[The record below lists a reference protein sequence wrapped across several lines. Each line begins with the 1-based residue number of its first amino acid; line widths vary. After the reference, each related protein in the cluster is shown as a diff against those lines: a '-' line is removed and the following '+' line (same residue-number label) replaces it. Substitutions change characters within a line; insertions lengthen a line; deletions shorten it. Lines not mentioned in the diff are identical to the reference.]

1 MGENDNMIDSSRI
14 RVLHLVTR
22 MNVGGVATSIDNLI
36 NSMDKLQFDSL
47 LVTGKCEPPENE
59 YFELQSPK
67 YEFAIIPTL
76 HKSISIIDEIKS
88 LLEISKLIRKFKP
101 DIVHT
106 HTSKAGAL
114 GRVLTKF
121 LFPKVKVV
129 HTFHGHL
136 LIGYFNPFKLKII
149 IGIEKFL
156 GRLTDQLV
164 AVGTQVRND
173 LVAVKIA
180 PLQKFNVFLPGLEM
194 PIIKNRDTARTS
206 LDLNSENF
214 YCTFVGRLTQIKRLD
229 RVLDSAR
236 IVMTKNKSVKFL
248 IVGDGELM
256 SQLQK
261 TVDLEGLPIQFLG
274 WREDI
279 PAVLNASDMVLL
291 VSDNEGVP
299 LVLIE
304 AAQAGL
310 PIVTTA
316 AGSVGDIAINGKNAI
331 VTSFAPKDLAEAILK
346 LAESATLCES
356 MGNAG
361 KLISAEQ
368 FSIKQMV
375 DKHRDLYRKVLSP
388 D

>member
-1 MGENDNMIDSSRI
+1 
-14 RVLHLVTR
+14 
-22 MNVGGVATSIDNLI
+22 
-36 NSMDKLQFDSL
+36 
-47 LVTGKCEPPENE
+47 
-59 YFELQSPK
+59 
-67 YEFAIIPTL
+67 
-76 HKSISIIDEIKS
+76 
-88 LLEISKLIRKFKP
+88 
-101 DIVHT
+101 
-106 HTSKAGAL
+106 
-114 GRVLTKF
+114 
-121 LFPKVKVV
+121 
-129 HTFHGHL
+129 
-136 LIGYFNPFKLKII
+136 
-149 IGIEKFL
+149 
-156 GRLTDQLV
+156 
-164 AVGTQVRND
+164 
-173 LVAVKIA
+173 
-180 PLQKFNVFLPGLEM
+180 
-194 PIIKNRDTARTS
+194 
-206 LDLNSENF
+206 
-214 YCTFVGRLTQIKRLD
+214 
-229 RVLDSAR
+229 
-236 IVMTKNKSVKFL
+236 MTKNKSVKFL

-274 WREDI
+274 WRDDI

>member
-1 MGENDNMIDSSRI
+1 
-14 RVLHLVTR
+14 
-22 MNVGGVATSIDNLI
+22 
-36 NSMDKLQFDSL
+36 
-47 LVTGKCEPPENE
+47 
-59 YFELQSPK
+59 
-67 YEFAIIPTL
+67 
-76 HKSISIIDEIKS
+76 
-88 LLEISKLIRKFKP
+88 
-101 DIVHT
+101 
-106 HTSKAGAL
+106 
-114 GRVLTKF
+114 
-121 LFPKVKVV
+121 
-129 HTFHGHL
+129 
-136 LIGYFNPFKLKII
+136 
-149 IGIEKFL
+149 
-156 GRLTDQLV
+156 
-164 AVGTQVRND
+164 
-173 LVAVKIA
+173 
-180 PLQKFNVFLPGLEM
+180 
-194 PIIKNRDTARTS
+194 
-206 LDLNSENF
+206 
-214 YCTFVGRLTQIKRLD
+214 
-229 RVLDSAR
+229 
-236 IVMTKNKSVKFL
+236 MTKNKSVKFL